1 MNTKRGGAPGGRWGS
16 LGLVRGGRVR
26 SREELRALLRG
37 GGFAVAQPTLSR
49 DLRELGLAR
58 TPTGYAAP
66 AAPAAFVPAERR
78 ADALDRALAAAVLA
92 VEAAGALV
100 VGRTPPARA
109 HPGAPALDRARL
121 PGRAGTVAGHDT
133 AFV

>member
-1 MNTKRGGAPGGRWGS
+1 GPGRRRESRGRARGGG
-16 LGLVRGGRVR
+16 VRA
-26 SREELRALLRG
+26 REELGALRRG
-37 GGFAVAQPTLSR
+37 RGFAVAQPPLSR
-49 DLRELGLAR
+49 ALRELGLAR